1 MARILVADDDN
12 ITRRLLQ
19 ATLQKYGHE
28 VIAVE
33 DGTKAWEQLQEPM
46 APQLLILDWVMPGM
60 DGPDIVKRLRE
71 GEMNRYH
78 YVILLTAKTQKD
90 DVIKGLEAGAD
101 DFITKP
107 FDKTE
112 LLFRLR
118 AGERIIELEN
128 NLEERNWQ
136 LESTSKLL
144 AASNE
149 RMKKDLETAARA
161 QKSLLP
167 SSEPAT
173 DKVKFAWNYTPCD
186 ELAGDILNFFML
198 DDDHIAVYVLD
209 VSGHGVAAA
218 LLSVTVSRFLTSD
231 HSARSLLMQRDEQ
244 TGEWQVASPA
254 HVAKKLN
261 EQFPIDLSTGQYFTI
276 MYGVLNLKT
285 MKFTYVSAGHPD
297 LVWSPEQGEARAM
310 QSRGLPIGFDED
322 AEYDEYEVALNAG
335 DRLVLYSDGVVEM
348 KNFEGEQFEI
358 QRLEQ
363 TVQKFREQSL
373 QQCVDG
379 IVTTVQ
385 EWGKGLPS
393 QDDITVLAFEVLG
406 G

>member
-1 MARILVADDDN
+1 MARVLVADDDN

-19 ATLQKYGHE
+19 ATLQKYGHD
-28 VIAVE
+28 VTAV
-33 DGTKAWEQLQEPM
+33 DTGDKAWDMLQDPM
-46 APQLLILDWVMPGM
+46 SPQLLILDWVMPGM
-60 DGPDIVKRLRE
+60 DGPEIVRRLRE
-71 GEMNRYH
+71 SEMERYH

-107 FDKTE
+107 FDKNE

-144 AASNE
+144 ASSNE

-167 SSEPAT
+167 SSEPDT

-186 ELAGDILNFFML
+186 ELAGDILNFFKL
-198 DDDHIAVYVLD
+198 DDDHIAAYVLD

-231 HSARSLLMQRDEQ
+231 HNATSLLMQQDADS
-244 TGEWQVASPA
+244 GEWKVSPPQ
-254 HVAKKLN
+254 HVARRLN
-261 EQFPIDLSTGQYFTI
+261 EQFPLDLSTGQYFTI
-276 MYGVLNLKT
+276 MYGVLDLKN

-297 LVWSPEQGEARAM
+297 LVHSPKEGEARAL
-310 QSRGLPIGFDED
+310 QSRGLPIGFDEG
-322 AEYDEYEVALNAG
+322 AEYDEYEVALQPG
-335 DRLVLYSDGVVEM
+335 DRVILYSDGVVEM
-348 KNFEGEQFEI
+348 KNSAGEQFETA
-358 QRLEQ
+358 RLEQ
-363 TVQKFREQSL
+363 TVQRYRRASL
-373 QQCVDG
+373 QECVEG

-385 EWGKGLPS
+385 EWGKELPS
-393 QDDITVLAFEVLG
+393 QDDITVLAFEMQ
-406 G
+406 